1 MTSHCKISEKRLLE
15 LMMDTKTLT
24 RDVGSIL
31 VGEEA
36 VKEGLIHEVGT
47 IKEAIAKLHEL
58 IEKNKHVCYTKTVI
72 EK

>member
-1 MTSHCKISEKRLLE
+1 MWAQFSWEKE
-15 LMMDTKTLT
+15 
-24 RDVGSIL
+24 VQ
-31 VGEEA
+31 